1 MNNVNI
7 FIIVIS
13 MYLFIIYNNFLFL
26 FCHIYNNINSKM
38 KYVSRFDYLSHQAKL
53 TINSKGDTKFQT
65 IFGGVLSVIS
75 IISSFVISTILFI
88 QYIRKDSS
96 HITLSSESSSFFNF
110 SYSHQTPFMMR
121 LLDTNLKP
129 YDNPSSVYYIK
140 MRYWYGGNNQ
150 SDNEFL
156 SSNEIPIEPCDI
168 NKHFS
173 IYKYMINSSNDLSS
187 YFCPIERQF
196 NQTIKGVYRNASPFG
211 YYHFYLYKCA
221 NNTNASISLQS
232 AILDFKYIDYDI
244 STIDKS
250 SKKKPSLRTENFLFS
265 SNQYKKIW
273 IYLRHIKY
281 VSDEGLVFTYKNTEN
296 LYQVDSV
303 RFDSV
308 NAKEPI
314 EDSENIFGGIAII
327 GKSRGEIYY
336 IKYIKFQEYIANIS
350 GMIRFIFTISYVV
363 NYCYSRNCYYLM
375 IINSFFNNKKS
386 KNLIMLRERNSLVN
400 SCSVNNF
407 IEKKNRL
414 INIKIQEKNK
424 TKCDTNVNYKI
435 RVNIMKRFVP
445 FKLIFSKKKF
455 QVIHEY
461 YHEINRR
468 LSIFSLLKY
477 QDEFNV
483 LMKVHYKENSFNN
496 SSELI
501 SKNDKEK
508 CKENYKEYSFQKK
521 INNSLEKLEI

>member
-1 MNNVNI
+1 
-7 FIIVIS
+7 
-13 MYLFIIYNNFLFL
+13 MYLFIIYNNFSFFILS
-26 FCHIYNNINSKM
+26 HIYNNKNSKM
-38 KYVSRFDYLSHQAKL
+38 KYVSRFDYLSHHAKL

-65 IFGGVLSVIS
+65 VFGGVLSVIS

-96 HITLSSESSSFFNF
+96 HLTVSSESSFFYNF

-121 LLDTNLKP
+121 LLDMNLKP
-129 YDNPSSVYYIK
+129 YENPSNVYYIK

-173 IYKYMINSSNDLSS
+173 FYKHMLGASNDLSS
-187 YFCPIERQF
+187 YFCPRERQF
-196 NQTIKGVYRNASPFG
+196 NQTIKGVYRNSSPFG
-211 YYHFYLYKCA
+211 YYHFYLYKNA
-221 NNTNASISLQS
+221 NNTNASLLLQS

-244 STIDKS
+244 STVDRHR
-250 SKKKPSLRTENFLFS
+250 KKKPSLRTENFLFS

-281 VSDEGLVFTYKNTEN
+281 VSDEGLVFTHKNTEEV
-296 LYQVDSV
+296 YQVDSV

-314 EDSENIFGGIAII
+314 EDSDNIFGGIAII
-327 GKSRGEIYY
+327 GKSRGDIYY

-386 KNLIMLRERNSLVN
+386 KNLIMLKERNSLVN
-400 SCSVNNF
+400 SCTVNNF
-407 IEKKNRL
+407 IEQKNRL
-414 INIKIQEKNK
+414 INIKIQEKNNA
-424 TKCDTNVNYKI
+424 KCDTNVNYKI
-435 RVNIMKRFVP
+435 RINIMKRFVP

-483 LMKVHYKENSFNN
+483 LMKMNHIGNSFDN
-496 SSELI
+496 SNEFI
-501 SKNDKEK
+501 SKKAEKEK
-508 CKENYKEYSFQKK
+508 CSKDFSFQKK
-521 INNSLEKLEI
+521 INNSSEKLET